1 MRPTVKTWAYKK
13 CAHHRAKLFADILNA
28 LVHLPSKH
36 AIRHAEVQSMKKRL
50 LMWERTRSIDVL
62 NCS

>member
-28 LVHLPSKH
+28 LVQL
-36 AIRHAEVQSMKKRL
+36 ANIL
-50 LMWERTRSIDVL
+50 LDMLEC
-62 NCS
+62 NQ